1 MDKRPG
7 WFSFGGVSSRNMRIT
22 TEFKNTLGGAE
33 PDVEEYE
40 IPGRDGTEYHWNQRY
55 RNVTVEY
62 DTFLKVPEQE
72 DLPRFTGD
80 IKRWLLARPGE
91 YLRLTDTYDPDHF
104 RMAVYAGGLDID
116 NVTRRFTRQTISFS
130 CLPFRYRK
138 AGENELDIS
147 GSPYLIND
155 TGYDA
160 LPLIKISLSKGNL
173 TPTVSI
179 RVDYEDGTAYVH
191 DLGGLG
197 EEQDTAVLD
206 CEKLLIFGGNGEL
219 IAYNTLDSFPALK
232 PGENKITVTGP
243 RVRSVTVT
251 PRWREL

>member
-1 MDKRPG
+1 MAVFNS
-7 WFSFGGVSSRNMRIT
+7 FSFGGVDSLRNGLYIET
-22 TEFKNTLGGAE
+22 KNTLGGAE

-40 IPGRDGTEYHWNQRY
+40 IPGRDGTAYHWNRRY

-116 NVTRRFTRQTISFS
+116 NVAQRFTRQTISFS
-130 CLPFRYRK
+130 CLPYRYRK
-138 AGENELDIS
+138 TGENELDI
-147 GSPYLIND
+147 GESPYLIND
-155 TGYDA
+155 TGFDA
-160 LPLIKISLSKGNL
+160 LPLIKISLLKGNL

-179 RVDYEDGTAYVH
+179 RIDYEDGTACVQ

-206 CEKLLIFGGNGEL
+206 CENQLIFDGNGEL
-219 IAYNTLDSFPALK
+219 ITYNTLESFPALK